1 MINMILPEIR
11 HSKKLL
17 RLQDDSGLQESLEKL
32 QVCSDKLE
40 NAFLDNPSTEEAK
53 NILKES
59 AEKLKANKKKQEKY
73 DVA

>member
-11 HSKKLL
+11 HSKKNV
-17 RLQDDSGLQESLEKL
+17 SGLHESLEKL

-53 NILKES
+53 NMLKES
-59 AEKLKANKKKQEKY
+59 AQMLKANKKKQEKY

>member
-11 HSKKLL
+11 HSKKNV
-17 RLQDDSGLQESLEKL
+17 SGLQESLEKL

-53 NILKES
+53 NMLKES
-59 AEKLKANKKKQEKY
+59 AQMLKANKKKQEKY